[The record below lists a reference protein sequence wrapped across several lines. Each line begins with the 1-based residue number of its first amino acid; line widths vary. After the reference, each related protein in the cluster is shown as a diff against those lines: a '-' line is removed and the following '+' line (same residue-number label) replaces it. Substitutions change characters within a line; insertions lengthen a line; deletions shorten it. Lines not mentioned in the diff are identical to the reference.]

1 MYEKTQ
7 KDSLREADK
16 VMKNVKALMMEDT
29 RTKTPSI
36 QQKIRKNKS
45 VKKRRMEMKKVEEEK
60 IKKQLEIRRLKKKL
74 AQEEN
79 LNLIDRMNYQDNF
92 EIVNASSKNGQS

>member
-1 MYEKTQ
+1 LYERTQ

-29 RTKTPSI
+29 VVVSKTPTI

-45 VKKRRMEMKKVEEEK
+45 VKKRRMELKKQEEDK
-60 IKKQLEIRRLKKKL
+60 IKK
-74 AQEEN
+74 
-79 LNLIDRMNYQDNF
+79 
-92 EIVNASSKNGQS
+92 